1 MKSKDNL
8 WDTGK
13 NEKDSDLTS
22 NERGSTLDLSEPSP
36 ELDDEEIKL
45 DLTEET
51 VEKGGDWAIPMAED
65 AEGLNL
71 RTIGIVGTI
80 VILLLTGTLF
90 VLLNEANMEIS
101 VPNEKY
107 EEQIN
112 YNVNGFVSFDS
123 NLDFPIPFGLFEN
136 DVIINNLD
144 ITFKGDLSL
153 GIDGPKSVIKNGY
166 GESKSSVF
174 KKYIIQNLDDVDG
187 NITEDGLEPFELKN
201 SRIVSSQ
208 EQYVDSGSL
217 NIIRSD
223 IISNATT
230 AKISGGVGQ
239 KWAWQS
245 ATDWIPREHNNGI
258 LPHGSAYIGKTLTQ
272 GDKGVVNEGGIQ
284 LTTKVK
290 SGEKIKGYDTLKM
303 EIQTSY
309 LSDSLLGYEYQYSY
323 KFSFYMSEIS
333 SLPLKF
339 EMELISEA
347 KSPGSQLYSINLR
360 YTAIAKDI
368 FKGYEFVPTKGY
380 ESSSEYHQGEFL
392 EWDNGAP
399 AFGATCNENSQLSS
413 EFNLQTGIESARN
426 NISSFDNYI
435 KNGLHPDNE
444 DAFVIE
450 ANYSAKIEAKWNFT
464 MAHNNE
470 QSQKVDGW
478 IIGYNSTSVSGSVSE
493 LNNPILK
500 MEEIETPLT
509 LCSAENL
516 MTGFES
522 IASWAIDEDTNSVN
536 YEETTLILGQ
546 NLISKQSLSSPA
558 SILDFGNLDL
568 ISIISDLNSGNYN
581 YNDYSNNIDVDTAGS
596 YAYFLDRQG
605 GSEELGYNY
614 QDVAGVDAKNGLVM
628 FNLQS
633 KSSL

>member
-1 MKSKDNL
+1 M

-51 VEKGGDWAIPMAED
+51 VEKEGDWAIPMAED

-380 ESSSEYHQGEFL
+380 ESSS
-392 EWDNGAP
+392 
-399 AFGATCNENSQLSS
+399 
-413 EFNLQTGIESARN
+413 
-426 NISSFDNYI
+426 
-435 KNGLHPDNE
+435 
-444 DAFVIE
+444 
-450 ANYSAKIEAKWNFT
+450 
-464 MAHNNE
+464 
-470 QSQKVDGW
+470 
-478 IIGYNSTSVSGSVSE
+478 
-493 LNNPILK
+493 
-500 MEEIETPLT
+500 
-509 LCSAENL
+509 
-516 MTGFES
+516 
-522 IASWAIDEDTNSVN
+522 
-536 YEETTLILGQ
+536 
-546 NLISKQSLSSPA
+546 
-558 SILDFGNLDL
+558 
-568 ISIISDLNSGNYN
+568 
-581 YNDYSNNIDVDTAGS
+581 
-596 YAYFLDRQG
+596 
-605 GSEELGYNY
+605 
-614 QDVAGVDAKNGLVM
+614 
-628 FNLQS
+628 
-633 KSSL
+633 